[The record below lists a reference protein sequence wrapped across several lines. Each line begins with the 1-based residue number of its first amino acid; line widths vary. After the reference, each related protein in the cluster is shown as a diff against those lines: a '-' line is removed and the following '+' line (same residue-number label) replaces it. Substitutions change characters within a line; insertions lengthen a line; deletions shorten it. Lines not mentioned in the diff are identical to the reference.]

1 MLAIISS
8 RYQYGPFLFF
18 FVAEVMSNY
27 LTIDGLK
34 NFFSTS
40 GGPLRPEAFATSAT
54 WLIRHWFNFVLLG
67 LVCFQ
72 RRAKSLAGTNV
83 FEMTSFVLSGT

>member
-8 RYQYGPFLFF
+8 RYQYGPFFCCRSYVKLLDYRR
-18 FVAEVMSNY
+18 AE
-27 LTIDGLK
+27 
-34 NFFSTS
+34 NFFSNS
-40 GGPLRPEAFATSAT
+40 GGRLRPEALAFATSAT
-54 WLIRHWFNFVLLG
+54 WLIQHWFNFVLLG